1 MSASEAQINRW
12 EQRLLSCGFAK
23 LTPWQR
29 DIMQQWLQ
37 EASWIAFFPVGGG
50 VGFSYLLPALEAPT
64 GVTLVI
70 CGDAQRRTRREQQAQ
85 ALGGQVL
92 LPQADHELP
101 PAHSGVV
108 LMTTKEAEQR
118 ADQLPAWVTGR
129 VRRVVFDGC
138 GASAQAP
145 SWWPAVQGLPFG
157 FYPTE
162 HKAEAW
168 WANLLDIPHETL
180 HYNHEAFEISWDL
193 GEGSVVQK
201 LGHALEAGARVLW
214 MFGGQLFRHA
224 LEQTTGIHIQE
235 TPRYPAYSDPS
246 EPSDANHR
254 EPSTTPYGDEAV
266 STQQNSDTSQVSST
280 PKTSSQSGQA
290 TVYLFPP
297 DPTSLR
303 HAPSPQR
310 IFVGCLP
317 SRLRD
322 LGSLANLQPEQ
333 ISILLPQETPNHH
346 TPEQDDLLRYLEEKA
361 QAHPDKPLYLNSH
374 EIMQALKLPLSPQIS
389 YERSLNTLE
398 DLLNQ
403 LQTKGSLG
411 SWFPVFFQ
419 AKILN
424 ARGFQPAQMGQHPD
438 LLAFHE
444 AIAQMQKQLSPLESL
459 NASFLSGR
467 ALDLRFIAKRTPY
480 TVRELNAIFQKL
492 HEQGFVVNQL
502 EHLPG
507 PQHSLEHEYQIQLG
521 EITRPSLAVQLWSRT
536 KEARLPLLL
545 SSFSRQ
551 PLPED
556 TALQAVWNLDPQ
568 QNDFWEKALFL
579 LDNAKKEQRLFVL
592 GGRILQKL
600 DRAPNDAGL
609 ALWMGLIATL
619 QLPPLEDASLYRR
632 LLPPPRQA
640 PIGLF
645 ALCKHLLSQA
655 PMPPRS
661 WIDYVL
667 ALPSA
672 EDDEEMSHLFV
683 RHNAQRA
690 LGISRLHGRFRW
702 LLQRYHQS
710 MTQLTRSFLSQDPL
724 PSEEANDQLSKET
737 EESDIDEQPLVPAQ
751 TEEPTHD
758 PDPPSP
764 ILVPQLRSMDVQRLA
779 TSFPIETLAAWG
791 WTLHLLGESEAG
803 LPLLRFAQQQEE
815 RYKQRYAKL
824 ALLVPKQLYREKS
837 GWLRWLI
844 EESEDRQDEKLR
856 KRIMKLLIDRKEGT
870 TSDLQQV
877 ALWAEQEGDHKRA
890 ARLHKQ
896 LIELR
901 PEAPEHP
908 AALARLSLQ
917 HNRLQDALQYA
928 IQANRLN
935 PRHYPLDV
943 FLDKAQEALF
953 ADLDELRRLLVDLP
967 AHPALSKIESELS
980 QREQLAHQLAPLRK
994 QAEEDLKQQRLAQ
1007 AREKAR
1013 EVLAQHAHLAPI
1025 RFLQIRREVDQE
1037 ESKLQKALQDLDRRG
1052 RGPKDPRDRNKQ
1064 LEALADQA
1072 AQLGFVQLATEG
1084 YEHLTQRNEGYGLA
1098 WFKLA
1103 RTTPHSEQRD
1113 RAYAKAISLA
1123 RGPEQRQRNLEEWA
1137 QILDREG
1144 KLDLLLPTLLSIL
1157 EEHNEEAQQL
1167 EPILLQLIG
1176 KYGVKSDV
1184 AQKLEGFLKH
1194 HRSDLD
1200 LKRAEQALNEIE
1212 HLDPWKR
1219 QLLSMQAEIAQKNN
1233 ARTTR
1238 RPPSRR

>member
-29 DIMQQWLQ
+29 DIMQQWHQ
-37 EASWIAFFPVGGG
+37 ESSWIAFFPVGGG
-50 VGFSYLLPALEAPT
+50 TGFSYLLPALEAPT

-70 CGDAQRRTRREQQAQ
+70 CGDAQRRTRREQQARS
-85 ALGGQVL
+85 LGGQVL
-92 LPQADHELP
+92 LPQADQELP

-108 LMTTKEAEQR
+108 LMTAQEAEQR
-118 ADQLPAWVTGR
+118 TDQMPAWVTGR
-129 VRRVVFDGC
+129 VRRVIFDGC
-138 GASAQAP
+138 DASAQAP
-145 SWWPAVQGLPFG
+145 SWWPAVRALPFG
-157 FYPTE
+157 LYPIDHT
-162 HKAEAW
+162 AEAW
-168 WANLLDIPHETL
+168 WANILDIPHQTL

-193 GEGSVVQK
+193 GEGSLVQR

-214 MFGGQLFRHA
+214 MFGGQFFRHA

-235 TPRYPAYSDPS
+235 ITPSSDVSNQPKSISPEPPAAPS
-246 EPSDANHR
+246 SHES
-254 EPSTTPYGDEAV
+254 
-266 STQQNSDTSQVSST
+266 SST
-280 PKTSSQSGQA
+280 PQASSTSQASSTPQTSSQSSQA
-290 TVYLFPP
+290 TVYIFPP
-297 DPTSLR
+297 DSAFLR
-303 HAPSPQR
+303 HAPSPQHV
-310 IFVGCLP
+310 FVGRLP
-317 SRLRD
+317 STLRD

-333 ISILLPQETPNHH
+333 ISILLPQETPTHYS
-346 TPEQDDLLRYLEEKA
+346 PEQDDLLRYLEEKA
-361 QAHPDKPLYLNSH
+361 QAHPHKPLYLNSH
-374 EIMQALKLPLSPQIS
+374 EIMQALKLPLSPQMA

-403 LQTKGSLG
+403 LQTQGSLA
-411 SWFPVFFQ
+411 SWSPVFFQ

-424 ARGFQPAQMGQHPD
+424 ARGFQPTQLGAHPD

-480 TVRELNAIFQKL
+480 TVRELNTLFQKL
-492 HEQGFVVNQL
+492 HEQGLVVNQL

-521 EITRPSLAVQLWSRT
+521 EITRPSLALQLWSRT

-545 SSFSRQ
+545 DSFSRQ

-556 TALQAVWNLDPQ
+556 SALQALWSLDPQ
-568 QNDFWEKALFL
+568 QNDFWEKALVL
-579 LDNAKKEQRLFVL
+579 LDNAQKAQRLFLL
-592 GGRILQKL
+592 GGRLLQKL
-600 DRAPNDAGL
+600 ERDPKDAGL

-619 QLPPLEDASLYRR
+619 QLPPLEDANLYRR
-632 LLPPPRQA
+632 LLPPPRSA
-640 PIGLF
+640 PVGLF
-645 ALCKHLLSQA
+645 PLCKHLLSQD
-655 PMPPRS
+655 PTPPRS
-661 WIDYVL
+661 WVDYVL

-672 EDDEEMSHLFV
+672 EDDEEMSRLFAQ
-683 RHNAQRA
+683 HNAQRI
-690 LGISRLHGRFRW
+690 LDISRLHGRFRW
-702 LLQRYHQS
+702 LLHRYHRS
-710 MTQLTRSFLSQDPL
+710 MTQITRPFLSQDPL
-724 PSEEANDQLSKET
+724 PPEESNDPSSKDT
-737 EESDIDEQPLVPAQ
+737 EEFDRSEQPVVPAK
-751 TEEPTHD
+751 TEEQSHD
-758 PDPPSP
+758 PDPHPP
-764 ILVPQLRSMDVQRLA
+764 IWLPHLRSSDVQRLA
-779 TSFPIETLAAWG
+779 TSFSVETLAAWG
-791 WTLHLLGESEAG
+791 WTLHLLGESEVG

-824 ALLVPKQLYREKS
+824 ALQVPKQLYREKS
-837 GWLRWLI
+837 DWLRWLI

-856 KRIMKLLIDRKEGT
+856 KRIMKLLVDRKEGT
-870 TSDLQQV
+870 TNDLQQV
-877 ALWAEQEGDHKRA
+877 AQWAEQEDDHKRA
-890 ARLHKQ
+890 MRLHKQ

-917 HNRLQDALQYA
+917 HNKLQDALQYA

-953 ADLDELRRLLVDLP
+953 ADLDELRRILVDLP
-967 AHPALSKIESELS
+967 AHPALSKIENELS

-994 QAEEDLKQQRLAQ
+994 QAEEDIKQQRLAQ

-1084 YEHLTQRNEGYGLA
+1084 YERLTQRNEGYGLA
-1098 WFKLA
+1098 WVKLA
-1103 RTTPHSEQRD
+1103 RTTPHSEQRNN
-1113 RAYAKAISLA
+1113 AYATAISLA

-1238 RPPSRR
+1238 RSPPRR